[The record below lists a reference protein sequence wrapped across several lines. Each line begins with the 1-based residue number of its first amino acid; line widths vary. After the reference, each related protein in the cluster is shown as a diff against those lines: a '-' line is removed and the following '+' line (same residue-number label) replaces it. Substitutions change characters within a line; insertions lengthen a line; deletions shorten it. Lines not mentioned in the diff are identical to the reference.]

1 MNVLAAE
8 WLKIRS
14 IRSSHLILAISL
26 GAILLA
32 VAVAMSAIAMYDSAP
47 ASMRAGAR
55 IAELEEVVLIVP
67 QLAMGIMGVLAITSE
82 YATGLIRTSFA
93 LVPGRR
99 PVLAAK
105 SVVVGGLGLVVGP
118 VVVFATYAVSWS
130 MLESRYPVAGFA
142 DRLPTL
148 VTSSLT
154 VAVYALLGL
163 GLGAVLRSAAGA
175 IAILVGLVYVI
186 PMIVGNLPEPWSE
199 RLGSVMLGALPREIT
214 GEDLT
219 SSVYGA
225 LLSPFAA
232 AVVLVLYAAVPLG
245 AGLLLIRRRDV

>member
-26 GAILLA
+26 GAIPLA
-32 VAVAMSAIAMYDSAP
+32 VAVALSAIAMYDSAP
-47 ASMRAGAR
+47 ASMRASAR

-67 QLAMGIMGVLAITSE
+67 QLAMGVMGVLAITSE
-82 YATGLIRTSFA
+82 YATGLIRTSLA
-93 LVPGRR
+93 LVPRR
-99 PVLAAK
+99 WPVLAAK

-118 VVVFATYAVSWS
+118 VVVFTTYVVSRR
-130 MLESRYPVAGFA
+130 MLESRYPIADFA

-154 VAVYALLGL
+154 VAVFALL

-199 RLGSVMLGALPREIT
+199 RLGSVMIGALPREIT
-214 GEDLT
+214 GDDLT

-225 LLSPFAA
+225 LLSPVAA
-232 AVVLVLYAAVPLG
+232 AVVLALYAVLPPA
-245 AGLLLIRRRDV
+245 AGLLLLRERDA